1 MTHAS
6 KPSLFSKFN
15 AISSMDYHILIINI
29 LLVTTFIAC
38 DIETGTT
45 VEPQKVYQAY
55 ALAYSL
61 AKNETEARALF
72 QEGSSFGTILT
83 DISCSVNGRSFTE
96 YVPWNYFPY
105 GIHFAGLVRDAK
117 FSFIDSK
124 GQEHLNF
131 LSIDSVSPILIPE
144 TFESFKMG
152 RDTIMT
158 WVGTPLVSDE
168 EAILT
173 LSTSTNLWEFSTS
186 LRGDSTIPI
195 LRTSQLTLV
204 PGVTEASLKRI
215 RHLPLDDATTAGGK
229 KYISIVSTNKSI
241 TILPSN

>member
-1 MTHAS
+1 MTDAS
-6 KPSLFSKFN
+6 NPSLFPEFKS
-15 AISSMDYHILIINI
+15 ISFLVYHVLIINT
-29 LLVTTFIAC
+29 LLATTFIAC
-38 DIETGTT
+38 EIKTGAN

-55 ALAYSL
+55 ALSYSL
-61 AKNETEARALF
+61 AQNETEARALF
-72 QEGSSFGTILT
+72 QEGSSFGTILK
-83 DISCSVNGRSFTE
+83 DISCTVNGHSFTE

-105 GIHFAGLVRDAK
+105 GIHFGGLVRTAK

-144 TFESFKMG
+144 TFNSFKIG
-152 RDTIMT
+152 QDTNMP
-158 WVGTPLVSDE
+158 WVGTPLVSGE
-168 EAILT
+168 EAILS
-173 LSTSTNLWEFSTS
+173 LSTSTNFWEFSTS

-195 LRTSQLTLV
+195 LRTSQLNLV

-229 KYISIVSTNKSI
+229 KYISIFSMNKSI